1 MCQPKI
7 WAYKDRKKV
16 ELYNLW
22 GIIFFVKFLYFLHIY
37 YFRRNQ
43 QSLEERRT
51 QFNLQQ
57 DLTPSGGE
65 RKKKTKKKS
74 EKSRKRKE
82 SRNLEQ
88 HSESK
93 SISRSEPSEHRS
105 ELSEHRSEIS
115 EHRSELT
122 ESRSDCAVGTLVTF
136 AG

>member
-1 MCQPKI
+1 M
-7 WAYKDRKKV
+7 
-16 ELYNLW
+16 
-22 GIIFFVKFLYFLHIY
+22 HIY

-82 SRNLEQ
+82 SRNSEQ
-88 HSESK
+88 RSESK
-93 SISRSEPSEHRS
+93 SEI
-105 ELSEHRSEIS
+105 SEHRSEIS